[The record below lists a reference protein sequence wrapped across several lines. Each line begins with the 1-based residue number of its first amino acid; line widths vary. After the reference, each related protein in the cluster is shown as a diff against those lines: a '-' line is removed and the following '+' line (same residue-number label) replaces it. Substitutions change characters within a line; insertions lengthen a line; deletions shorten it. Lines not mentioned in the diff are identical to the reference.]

1 MEPTVRPAKGT
12 RTSLDSEGCVI
23 PGWNNWNFKP
33 IQGNGSKPD
42 VKDIVSW
49 AYAHNIGRSH
59 ISSIVASD
67 SDLLRGQL

>member
-12 RTSLDSEGCVI
+12 RTSLDCVI
-23 PGWNNWNFKP
+23 PGWNNWNFKKMD
-33 IQGNGSKPD
+33 GSKPD
-42 VKDIVSW
+42 DKDIVSW